1 MPKVSTVELMAGLVA
16 ALKDGPMSRPKM
28 MEVLD
33 MPPDAYPSINRYL
46 SAYERKG
53 VVEVTGHSERK
64 PGDIGPTCVMFGLK
78 K

>member
-1 MPKVSTVELMAGLVA
+1 MAGLVA
-16 ALKDGPMSRPKM
+16 ALKDGPMTRPKM

-46 SAYERKG
+46 SAFERKG
-53 VVEVTGHSERK
+53 VVEITGHTKNR
-64 PGDIGPTCVMFGLK
+64 GDSGPSSILFGLK